1 MSIFSSLAAN
11 IIGKKEYGRMRR
23 RNQCQQRC
31 KGWFSGMPDV
41 ERSCKNACKTNTEL
55 TKDEFLCSN
64 NYIEEALLIAR
75 YGYDPCPGRGAT
87 LESYLDPLG
96 DRPREDVKN
105 EQLSELAVILG
116 IAAGAAVLIFLAIIL
131 MKK

>member
-1 MSIFSSLAAN
+1 MLLLAGIAAAVF
-11 IIGKKEYGRMRR
+11 GKKPIERQKKI
-23 RNQCQQRC
+23 NQCQTRC
-31 KGWFSGMPDV
+31 KSWFSGMPDV
-41 ERSCKNACKTNTEL
+41 ERSCKNGCKTNTEL

-64 NYIEEALLIAR
+64 NYIEESLLIAR

-96 DRPREDVKN
+96 DRSREDVKN